1 MSILKQRRIIWC
13 IAAIMGVGMVSK
25 VSKGQDQMPPLPS
38 DGRNRLSE
46 TTSPYLLQH
55 QHNPV
60 HWYPWG
66 EEAFEVARKQNKPI
80 FLSIGYSTC
89 YWCHVMER
97 ECFEDQEVA
106 DVLNKHF
113 IAIKVDREERPDVDE
128 IYMTAVQL
136 ITQGHGGWPISLFL
150 EPEQLR
156 PFFGGTYF
164 PKDDRGGRRGFIST
178 MNLIIEKWQE
188 ENDSVLQ
195 QAKLVGDA
203 ISTRLSTKQTPVPLD
218 ASIIDSGVTSL
229 LSSYD
234 SARGGYS
241 SAPKFPMP
249 SYLDFLMETSWDTPL
264 VKTSVTNTLNQMS
277 MGGMY
282 DQVGG
287 GFHRYSTDAKWLV
300 PHFEKMLYDNGQLV
314 STYAEAYERTG
325 DPVYAKII
333 EETLKYVNRELS
345 APEGGFLS
353 AQDAESNHLE
363 GETYLWRQSEIEQ
376 ALTEAGMEKEIE
388 FTLEVYGVDQG
399 TNFQDPHHPEVPP
412 ANVLYLTSHP
422 EELAKKF
429 GTTYLEFQQ
438 RLDVINAALLAVRE
452 TRDQPSTDDK
462 VITAWNGMMIAG
474 FADAGRIFNNQEW
487 IDRARLAATFLLQN
501 LQTDSGKLLRT
512 WRNGKGGAEAFLIDY
527 SALIHGLLAIYR
539 ANESQEVLKQ
549 ATELYDTAKLLF
561 YAPEDGWYDT
571 EEGQSDLFVRTRA
584 QSDGAMP
591 AATSLILLD
600 QIDLAQMTSDPRF
613 LEDAM
618 ETLESESQL
627 LTAAPLAAVVA
638 TRGLHTLIQMYPEKF
653 AEESSS
659 VATSDLPVMLSCE
672 PNKLSI
678 AKGGTASIIVRLTL
692 SEGWHVNSNAP
703 RNDYAIPLSLTSLNE
718 NVSLKV
724 TWPKGKRLVSA
735 GERVDVFSDRD
746 VLIPVSILANEKAT
760 GTIVISITW
769 QVCNEDSCL
778 SPETLQIPCK
788 IVVE

>member
-1 MSILKQRRIIWC
+1 
-13 IAAIMGVGMVSK
+13 MGVGMVSE
-25 VSKGQDQMPPLPS
+25 VTSGQNQAPQLPS
-38 DGRNRLSE
+38 DGMNRLGE

-60 HWYPWG
+60 NWYPWG
-66 EEAFEVARKQNKPI
+66 EDAFEAARAQNKPI

-106 DVLNKHF
+106 DVLNEHF
-113 IAIKVDREERPDVDE
+113 ISIKVDREERPDVDE

-136 ITQGHGGWPISLFL
+136 ITRGRGGWPISLFL

-164 PKDDRGGRRGFIST
+164 PKYDSSGRRGFIST
-178 MNLIIEKWQE
+178 MNFIAQKWQD

-195 QAKLVGDA
+195 QAALVGDA

-218 ASIIDSGVTSL
+218 ASVIDSGTTSL
-229 LSSYD
+229 LSRYD
-234 SARGGYS
+234 STRGGYS
-241 SAPKFPMP
+241 NAPKFPMP
-249 SYLDFLMETSWDTPL
+249 SYLDFLMETSWDTQF

-314 STYAEAYERTG
+314 STYAQAYKRTG
-325 DPVYAKII
+325 DPVYAKVI
-333 EETLKYVNRELS
+333 EETLNYVDRELRI
-345 APEGGFLS
+345 PEGGFLS

-363 GETYLWRQSEIEQ
+363 GETYLWRKSEIEQ
-376 ALTEAGMEKEIE
+376 ALTEAGMEKDIA
-388 FTLEVYGVDQG
+388 FTLEVYGVDLG

-422 EELAKKF
+422 DELAKKF
-429 GTTYLEFQQ
+429 GMTYLEFQQ
-438 RLDVINAALLAVRE
+438 RLDAINAALLAVRD

-462 VITAWNGMMIAG
+462 VITAWNGMMISG
-474 FADAGRIFNNQEW
+474 YADAGRILKNQEW
-487 IDRARLAATFLLQN
+487 MNRAQQAATFILQN
-501 LQTDSGKLLRT
+501 LRTDSGKLLRT
-512 WRNGKGGAEAFLIDY
+512 WRNGKGGTEAFLIDY

-549 ATELYDTAKLLF
+549 ATELYDTAKELF
-561 YAPEDGWYDT
+561 YAQNDGWYDT

-600 QIDLAQMTSDPRF
+600 QIDLAQVTQNPIY
-613 LEDAM
+613 LEDALQ
-618 ETLESESQL
+618 TLESESQL

-638 TRGLHTLIQMYPEKF
+638 TRGLHTLLQTHPEKF
-653 AEESSS
+653 TYETTDI
-659 VATSDLPVMLSCE
+659 ATSDSPVTLSCE
-672 PNKLSI
+672 PSTLSI
-678 AKGGTASIIVRLTL
+678 AKGGKASISVQLKL
-692 SEGWHVNSNAP
+692 SEGWHVNAHSP
-703 RNDYAIPLSLTSLNE
+703 GSEYAIPLSFSVLNE
-718 NVSLKV
+718 NVTLSAS
-724 TWPKGKRLVSA
+724 WPKGKKLVSA
-735 GERVDVFSDRD
+735 GERVVVYSGTE
-746 VLIPVSILANEKAT
+746 VLIPVSISADKNAA
-760 GTIVISITW
+760 GPVSISVTW
-769 QVCNEDSCL
+769 QACNEDSCL
-778 SPETLQIPCK
+778 APETLQVPCK